1 MWKIIKEFLK
11 KIFINNKEDI
21 IKFIKDIYNSIKEK
35 IANRKKK

>member
-21 IKFIKDIYNSIKEK
+21 IKFIKDIYYSIKEK
-35 IANRKKK
+35 IKNRKKK